1 MDYAIPVVA
10 TAALVF
16 GAAAAVA
23 LIATAALF
31 TGALAVASAEVE
43 AEGLAALPDR
53 DRAGK

>member
-16 GAAAAVA
+16 GVAAAVA
-23 LIATAALF
+23 LIAMAALF

-53 DRAGK
+53 DRCGT